1 MSVSALRRL
10 VASASVSLKH
20 LSRHQQLDGLALW
33 HIVGDEIQHALPAG
47 SVLSEN
53 NLSFGQRYR
62 AVVCAQFVSFTG
74 SGNDNR

>member
-1 MSVSALRRL
+1 MSVSALRRS
-10 VASASVSLKH
+10 VVSASVNLSH
-20 LSRHQQLDGLALW
+20 LSRRQQLDGLALR
-33 HIVGDEIQHALPAG
+33 HVGGDEIQHALPAG

-53 NLSFGQRYR
+53 DFSFGQRYR